1 MTEYMNP
8 KKKCV
13 HDTISEMK
21 QTSIANVLTVLNNFH
36 KNIELTY
43 KVEENGKIAFLY
55 VLIIGNNEA

>member
-1 MTEYMNP
+1 MNP
-8 KKKCV
+8 KKKYV
-13 HDTISEMK
+13 DDTISEMK
-21 QTSIANVLTVLNNFH
+21 ETSIANVLTVLNNFH

>member
-8 KKKCV
+8 KKKYV
-13 HDTISEMK
+13 DDTISEMK

-55 VLIIGNNEA
+55 VLIIGNNKA